1 MSVSAKPPGPAGP
14 EGRVCHGTRRDG
26 ILEAARAVVPRN
38 GFEHTSIAAIAGR
51 AGFARAAVHQHFCDI
66 DRDES
71 RAGRTKTLA
80 AEIGAL
86 VFFAF
91 THRTLLARG
100 PPPWGLGE
108 RGGSRPLGRERR
120 SGDLA
125 GPKQALR
132 PDPSS
137 TPPRVWEACDGPETT
152 TTTGL
157 LVECRHGY
165 SSQPRTR
172 VYRVGIT
179 ATRFRGR
186 RWRCERLTCPERVS
200 PVPSGDGTG

>member
-108 RGGSRPLGRERR
+108 RGGLDHSEESVDRGIWPGRSRHFGPTRPVRR
-120 SGDLA
+120 LA
-125 GPKQALR
+125 FGKPATDRKQQQLQ
-132 PDPSS
+132 
-137 TPPRVWEACDGPETT
+137 AC
-152 TTTGL
+152 
-157 LVECRHGY
+157 
-165 SSQPRTR
+165 S
-172 VYRVGIT
+172 
-179 ATRFRGR
+179 
-186 RWRCERLTCPERVS
+186 
-200 PVPSGDGTG
+200 